1 MTLSDSMPTLLVQS
15 CSKSKGQPENPVP
28 ALELYSGYYFKI
40 IKKAK
45 RENDFDS
52 TIDLCILSAKHGLL
66 DPDVKL
72 TPYDKKMNAN
82 RAQELHDDVKQD
94 LKRRIRTGDYEE
106 VIVNMGWHYR
116 TTIQGLDD
124 EVEVPIRFIDGKLGE
139 RGRKLKQEIRQNTTP
154 SFGAD

>member
-1 MTLSDSMPTLLVQS
+1 
-15 CSKSKGQPENPVP
+15 
-28 ALELYSGYYFKI
+28 
-40 IKKAK
+40 
-45 RENDFDS
+45 
-52 TIDLCILSAKHGLL
+52 L
-66 DPDVKL
+66 DPDAKL

-106 VIVNMGWHYR
+106 VIVNMGRYYR

-154 SFGAD
+154 SFGAE